1 MTSGYPDAGATLK
14 AHERGRSRI
23 RKIGE
28 GGVMGDTPE
37 TLKAAANAL
46 FKGARLSVFHV
57 ALPDPNF
64 GRDAIVVF
72 LLSDADLF
80 PPPRS

>member
-1 MTSGYPDAGATLK
+1 
-14 AHERGRSRI
+14 
-23 RKIGE
+23 
-28 GGVMGDTPE
+28 MGDTPE

-46 FKGARLSVFHV
+46 FKGTRLSVFHV